1 MGIVPTWHAEYP
13 RMPAHGVGFRGR
25 MQPGRPVSDHPYDT
39 DSGAAGPMVCVVHS
53 QCRPR
58 HTLCGVPGDVS
69 PSVHVCAD
77 WAADVIGGRWRRMD
91 LRPYGIGDNGGYLA
105 VAGHPRPPAG
115 AKQTRSRLL
124 GYVWRSA
131 GGTPPRSTGTRPPLG
146 AGAAVDPGRF
156 TPFLP
161 GPAGIP
167 PCRISTTT
175 DNQWTGESPGEH
187 PPQGLVGR

>member
-1 MGIVPTWHAEYP
+1 VAIGIVPTWHAEYP

-25 MQPGRPVSDHPYDT
+25 MQPGRLVSDHPYDT
-39 DSGAAGPMVCVVHS
+39 DAGAAGP
-53 QCRPR
+53 
-58 HTLCGVPGDVS
+58 T
-69 PSVHVCAD
+69 
-77 WAADVIGGRWRRMD
+77 
-91 LRPYGIGDNGGYLA
+91 
-105 VAGHPRPPAG
+105 GHPRPPAG

-167 PCRISTTT
+167 PCRI
-175 DNQWTGESPGEH
+175 H
-187 PPQGLVGR
+187 PPLTTSGQENPVRSIHLKDWLGDDQSIGVTKQDAEREANR